1 MKVAAALAM
10 TACMSAS
17 VTHTILSRALLPH
30 VVEHQEVCID
40 MLEANRKTIPYF
52 HASHPDVLKSK
63 LQALDVQ
70 ILAARE
76 RRDRFQAWLDK
87 PLWLQL
93 VSFTW

>member
-1 MKVAAALAM
+1 MKVAAALTI
-10 TACMSAS
+10 TALASAS
-17 VTHTILSRALLPH
+17 VTHTILSRTLLPH
-30 VVEHQEVCID
+30 IVDHHNVCIE
-40 MLEANRKTIPYF
+40 MTEITRQTTPYL
-52 HASHPDVLKSK
+52 HTRPDVVWSK
-63 LQALDVQ
+63 KQELDAQ